1 MQNRTLNYVKQT
13 GGIIC
18 GKETPLKNAALKKA
32 VSTSLADWYFNGHR
46 ALFGC
51 LRWSSFLPTLPTTAD
66 YRTSTKCQV
75 APEAQAMQKKYN
87 VPASITI
94 AQAIL
99 ESDWGS
105 SKLAA
110 KYHNLFGIKGTG
122 ENSQVLTTKEYVNGK
137 WITTKGRF
145 KVYSSW
151 SESIKDHTKLMIN
164 GTDYNS
170 QNYQAVTQASDYK
183 EAAKALQEAHYAT
196 DPDYA
201 QKLIS
206 AIQTYKLYNYDK

>member
-1 MQNRTLNYVKQT
+1 MAKKRRSKTRHSKKLFQHRWLIGILTVIVLFLGAYVGHHFYQRYQQQQIIERQQNAKR
-13 GGIIC
+13 
-18 GKETPLKNAALKKA
+18 
-32 VSTSLADWYFNGHR
+32 
-46 ALFGC
+46 LFI
-51 LRWSSFLPTLPTTAD
+51 
-66 YRTSTKCQV
+66 KQV

-122 ENSQVLTTKEYVNGK
+122 ENSQVLTTKEYVK
-137 WITTKGRF
+137 
-145 KVYSSW
+145 
-151 SESIKDHTKLMIN
+151 SIKDHTKLMIN

-206 AIQTYKLYNYDK
+206 VIQTYKLYNYDK